1 METKVDITGSF
12 VIINKTPYYKISN
25 SEKLPPFFIQVAS
38 SNDIWIFLSS
48 CGCGGLTAGRK
59 NSEGNLFA
67 YTTDDKLFAD
77 SETGSKTI
85 LKVNDKLWHPFE
97 KCGTQKYNI
106 TRNIYKSCYANSVIL
121 EEINHDLNLS
131 YSYEYCS
138 SEKFGFVKTSVLQNL
153 STEKINLQMID
164 GLNDIL
170 PYGVNAQLQAN
181 SSTLVDAYKAA
192 ELQGEKL
199 AIYSLTSTINDTPN
213 PLEML
218 RANIA
223 YSTVKNA
230 KIYLN
235 TDVISEFLN
244 GEKLETAADSYGKKC
259 GYYAVIEKE
268 LKGNERLEHSFV
280 LDSGY
285 DHAQIV
291 AIENLANSDNFETLY
306 EDIEKGTSDII
317 KIVEDADG
325 VQKTGDEIACAT
337 HYLSTLYNVMRG
349 GTFEKGYEF
358 DYNLFVKFI
367 EKRSKNALQNTA
379 LLEKIKQCNTISEF
393 KQVAQSDKLMHRMAL
408 EFMPLSFS
416 RRHGDPSRPWNKF
429 NIALK
434 DENGEKAVNYEGNWR
449 DIFQNWEAL
458 GLSFPL
464 YYDNMVAKFV
474 NASTI
479 DGFNP
484 YRINDEGIEWEKPE
498 PENPFGGLGYW
509 GDHQII
515 YLLRLLQG
523 LSNHYP
529 KTLSEMLSK
538 DIFTYS
544 NVPYIIKDY
553 EEILNDSKNTINY
566 NFELDEKIEKQ
577 CKEYGSDAKL
587 LTKDGEVYTVSLSE
601 KLLVPVLSKIS
612 NLLPG
617 GGIWMNTQRPEWN
630 DANNAIVGIGLSM
643 VTVYHLKAYLGFIR
657 GIFASAKENY
667 DYSSEVI
674 AWLKEVTQT
683 LVQFQN
689 NYDGNEKAVLD
700 AVGISFSNYRKNV
713 YKNGFSTK
721 IATKNEEILKFIDSA
736 LNVVDYTI
744 NKNKSDLYVSYNLLN
759 DDFSYTPMK
768 NMLEG
773 QSAVIGSGYL
783 SADEVCNLISS
794 MRESLFDEN
803 EKYHTLYPVKKTT
816 KFYNKNSVSQKLKPI
831 ESIISTDKN
840 GKLHFNA
847 DIISE
852 EILRKKCA
860 EKQIDDAQINTL
872 CIEYENVFAH
882 KKFNGRSDVMYK
894 FEGIGCVYWH
904 QNAKFALGVLESAQN
919 SHAKGEDITQIYKAY
934 NELLEGFIYRKS
946 PKECK
951 AIPIEPYSHTSFNKK
966 SEQPGMTGQVKE
978 SVIMRRG
985 ELGVIVKN
993 GQINFESEFLR
1004 PCEFDEN
1011 SEVNFMCYGVKCVY
1025 KKSSQKGVVL
1035 HKNNET
1041 LKQGSYTL
1049 SLQDSK
1055 SVFDKLGEIS
1065 LIEIFC

>member
-1 METKVDITGSF
+1 MDITGSF
-12 VIINKTPYYKISN
+12 AVINETPYYKISN

-48 CGCGGLTAGRK
+48 DGCGGLTAGRK

-77 SETGSKTI
+77 SETGSKTLI
-85 LKVNDKLWHPFE
+85 RANGKLWQPFE
-97 KCGTQKYNI
+97 KCGAQKYNI

-121 EEINHDLNLS
+121 EEINHDLKLS
-131 YSYEYCS
+131 YSYKYCS
-138 SEKFGFVKTSVLQNL
+138 SEKYGFVKTSLLKNL
-153 STEKINLQMID
+153 GKDEISVHMLD
-164 GLNDIL
+164 GLSDIM
-170 PYGVNAQLQAN
+170 PYGVNSSLQAN
-181 SSTLVDAYKAA
+181 ASTLVDAYKAA

-199 AIYSLTSTINDTPN
+199 AIYSLTTTINDTPN

-223 YSTVKNA
+223 YSTVENA

-235 TDVISEFLN
+235 TDVISKFMN
-244 GEKLETAADSYGKKC
+244 GESYDISTDSYGKKC
-259 GYYAVIEKE
+259 GYYAVLERK
-268 LKGNERLEHSFV
+268 LTGNEQLEHSFI
-280 LDSGY
+280 LDNGY
-285 DHAQIV
+285 DHAKIV
-291 AIENLANSDNFETLY
+291 DIENFANGKDFLPLY
-306 EDIEKGTSDII
+306 ADIEKGTKDII
-317 KIVEDADG
+317 KIVSQADG

-358 DYNLFVKFI
+358 DYNLFVKFV
-367 EKRSKNALQNTA
+367 EKRNKKALQNSE
-379 LLEKIKQCNTISEF
+379 LLQKIKQCKTISEF
-393 KQVAQSDKLMHRMAL
+393 KEIAQSDKLMHRMAL

-434 DENGEKAVNYEGNWR
+434 DENGEKSVNYEGNWR

-458 GLSFPL
+458 GLTYPQ

-484 YRINDEGIEWEKPE
+484 YRINNVGIEWEKPE

-523 LSNHYP
+523 LSSHYP
-529 KTLSEMLSK
+529 GTLSEMLGK
-538 DIFTYS
+538 EIFTYA

-553 EEILNDSKNTINY
+553 EEILKDSKNTIV
-566 NFELDEKIEKQ
+566 FDFALDEKIEKE
-577 CKEYGSDAKL
+577 CVKLGSDAKL
-587 LTKDGEVYTVSLSE
+587 LMQDSEVYTVSLAE

-617 GGIWMNTQRPEWN
+617 GGIWMNAQRPEWN

-643 VTVYHLKAYLGFIR
+643 VTVYHLKAYLDFIR
-657 GIFASAKENY
+657 EIFVSAKESY
-667 DYSSEVI
+667 VYSAEVI

-683 LVQFQN
+683 LVQFNN

-700 AVGISFSNYRKNV
+700 AVGTSFSNYRKNV

-721 IATKNEEILKFIDSA
+721 LSVENNKIIQFVDSA
-736 LNVVDYTI
+736 INVVDYTI
-744 NKNKSDLYVSYNLLN
+744 SKNKSDVYVSYNLLN

-783 SADEVCNLISS
+783 NANEVCELINS

-816 KFYNKNSVSQKLKPI
+816 KFFDKNSVLQNFKPVNG
-831 ESIISTDKN
+831 IIIKDISGN
-840 GKLHFNA
+840 LHFSA

-852 EILRKKCA
+852 EILRKKCS
-860 EKQIDDAQINTL
+860 ENLLSEEEVKEI
-872 CIEYENVFAH
+872 CSEYERIFAH

-904 QNAKFALGVLESAQN
+904 QNAKFALGVLESALKA
-919 SHAKGEDITQIYKAY
+919 HANGENTTQIYKAY

-993 GQINFESEFLR
+993 GQITFESAFLR
-1004 PCEFDEN
+1004 PYEFDEN
-1011 SEVNFMCYGVKCVY
+1011 NEINFTCYGLKCKY
-1025 KKSSQKGVVL
+1025 IKSQQKGI
-1035 HKNNET
+1035 KFYTNDKDI
-1041 LKQGSYTL
+1041 KQDSYTL

-1055 SVFDKLGEIS
+1055 SVFDKTNKIIS
-1065 LIEIFC
+1065 IEIYC

>member
-12 VIINKTPYYKISN
+12 VKLNKTPYYKISN

-85 LKVNDKLWHPFE
+85 VKANGKLWQPFE
-97 KCGTQKYNI
+97 KCGTQKYSI

-121 EEINHDLNLS
+121 EEINNDLKLS

-153 STEKINLQMID
+153 SAETISVQMLD

-170 PYGVNAQLQAN
+170 PYGVNSSLQAN

-223 YSTVKNA
+223 YSTAKNA

-235 TDVISEFLN
+235 NNVITKFIN
-244 GEKLETAADSYGKKC
+244 GEKLDITPDSYGKKC
-259 GYYAVIEKE
+259 GYFAVLEKV
-268 LKGNERLEHSFV
+268 LKGNDKLEHSFV

-285 DHAQIV
+285 DHVKLAD
-291 AIENLANSDNFETLY
+291 IESFVNADDFKALY
-306 EDIEKGTSDII
+306 ADIEKGTNDII
-317 KIVEDADG
+317 KIVKDADG

-349 GTFEKGYEF
+349 GTFEKGYDF
-358 DYNLFVKFI
+358 DYNLFIKFV
-367 EKRSKNALQNTA
+367 EKRSKKALQNA
-379 LLEKIKQCNTISEF
+379 QLLKEIEECKSIREL
-393 KQVAQSDKLMHRMAL
+393 KQVAQKDKLMHRMTL

-434 DENGEKAVNYEGNWR
+434 DENGEKAVNFEGNWR

-479 DGFNP
+479 DGYNP
-484 YRINDEGIEWEKPE
+484 YRINNEGIEWEKPE

-529 KTLSEMLSK
+529 KTLNEMLGK
-538 DIFTYS
+538 DIFTYA

-553 EEILNDSKNTINY
+553 EDILKDSKNTIIFD
-566 NFELDEKIEKQ
+566 FELDEKIENK
-577 CKEYGSDAKL
+577 CKEFGTDAKL
-587 LTKDGEVYTVSLSE
+587 LMKDGEVYTVNFAE

-617 GGIWMNTQRPEWN
+617 GGIWMNAQRPEWN

-643 VTVYHLKAYLGFIR
+643 ITVYHLKAYLNFIR
-657 GIFASAKENY
+657 EVFVSAQESFDFSKE
-667 DYSSEVI
+667 V
-674 AWLKEVTQT
+674 ATWLKEISKILEQYK
-683 LVQFQN
+683 N
-689 NYDGNEKAVLD
+689 NYNNNEKAVLD
-700 AVGISFSNYRKNV
+700 EVGTSFSNYRKKV
-713 YKNGFSTK
+713 YKNGFSSKTS
-721 IATKNEEILKFIDSA
+721 TSNEEILKFIDNA
-736 LNVVDYTI
+736 LNAVDYTI
-744 NKNKSDLYVSYNLLN
+744 SKNKNDVYVSYNLLN
-759 DDFSYTPMK
+759 DDFTYTPMK
-768 NMLEG
+768 HMLEG

-783 SADEVCNLISS
+783 NADEVCGLINS

-803 EKYHTLYPVKKTT
+803 EKYHTLYPVKKTM
-816 KFYNKNSVSQKLKPI
+816 KFYDKNSVSQKLKPI
-831 ESIISTDKN
+831 DNIISKDKN

-847 DIISE
+847 DIVSE
-852 EILRKKCA
+852 EVLRKKCSESHLSEEEIKIICCEF
-860 EKQIDDAQINTL
+860 EK
-872 CIEYENVFAH
+872 VFSH

-904 QNAKFALGVLESAQN
+904 QNAKLVLGVLESAQK
-919 SHAKGEDITQIYKAY
+919 SHVKGEDITQIYNAY

-946 PKECK
+946 PKQCK
-951 AIPIEPYSHTSFNKK
+951 AIPIEPYSHTSYNKN

-985 ELGVIVKN
+985 ELGVMVKN
-993 GQINFESEFLR
+993 GQITFESAFLR
-1004 PCEFDEN
+1004 HCEFDEN
-1011 SEVNFMCYGVKCVY
+1011 SEVGFTCYGVKCVY
-1025 KKSSQKGVVL
+1025 KKSSQKGVVV
-1035 HKNNET
+1035 HKNNEI
-1041 LKQGSYTL
+1041 LKQDSHTL
-1049 SLQDSK
+1049 CLQDSK
-1055 SVFDKLGEIS
+1055 SMFDKLGEIS